1 MTHQYW
7 LRSKQH
13 LPGSPVPPH
22 HLDPLVET
30 NAWQGIFSKS
40 TPTLK
45 FLQRKV
51 FSNIYTVCCLK
62 FFSINHQILPRLR
75 AIVWVFKKSYASS
88 TRKVNMF
95 EVLKYI
101 AYILGKIAT
110 RRTAEC
116 KRLCHIAFALLKTS
130 TRSETYQNY
139 AQKNNSTLEISCCH
153 SHCSVGDKIFTFWC
167 RLWKPARHALYRLE
181 TISKLRCSK

>member
-1 MTHQYW
+1 MARHLLQINPHPQISPTQSFFQYIYCMLFEVFFNQSSDPPTATCYSMGFQEI
-7 LRSKQH
+7 LR
-13 LPGSPVPPH
+13 
-22 HLDPLVET
+22 
-30 NAWQGIFSKS
+30 
-40 TPTLK
+40 
-45 FLQRKV
+45 
-51 FSNIYTVCCLK
+51 
-62 FFSINHQILPRLR
+62 
-75 AIVWVFKKSYASS
+75 SS

-181 TISKLRCSK
+181 TISKLRCSKWWRGIQHTNSPILHVTRDVGRQT